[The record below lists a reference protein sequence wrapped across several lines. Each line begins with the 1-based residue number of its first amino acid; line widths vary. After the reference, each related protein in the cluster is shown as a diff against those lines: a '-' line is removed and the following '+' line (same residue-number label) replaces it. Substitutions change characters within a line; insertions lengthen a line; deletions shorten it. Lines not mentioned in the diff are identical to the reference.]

1 MTYIQDFFSD
11 LYFLGLLSMLVAFL
25 LSIRMFAG
33 IFYLIRSMNLK
44 SEPTNRSMPTI
55 KTPILGGAGL
65 FAIFSLVLVL
75 SGISA
80 GLDQLDLAKLL
91 SLLVTIIVLFW
102 GLRMTLNILIGRY
115 HELSV
120 EVESKG
126 SLPKTIQSS
135 KVSKEKATADNDTPI
150 ISFQER
156 AARFT
161 EERAAK
167 FTEESHSLR
176 RRNIAKEY
184 AEEFKKITA
193 QSSKITIEEG
203 SSAQNDSPILS
214 LPARAERLAKAKK
227 SSARSGIA
235 IEFIEVKKLTELQ

>member
-1 MTYIQDFFSD
+1 MPYIQDLFSD

-25 LSIRMFAG
+25 LSVRMFAR
-33 IFYLIRSMNLK
+33 IIYLIRSMNLK
-44 SEPTNRSMPTI
+44 SAPIDRSMPTI
-55 KTPILGGAGL
+55 KTPILGGVGL
-65 FAIFSLVLVL
+65 FAAFSLVLVL

-91 SLLVTIIVLFW
+91 SLLVTIIVLIW
-102 GLRMTLNILIGRY
+102 GLRITLNALLERY

-120 EVESKG
+120 KEEIAG
-126 SLPKTIQSS
+126 NRSLLKTIQSS

-150 ISFQER
+150 ISYQER

-193 QSSKITIEEG
+193 Q
-203 SSAQNDSPILS
+203 
-214 LPARAERLAKAKK
+214 R
-227 SSARSGIA
+227 
-235 IEFIEVKKLTELQ
+235 